1 MGWDYKVRSI
11 PTSAAMLDISTM
23 SPRPTRKNSA
33 QATKRKHASP
43 PMRPPVAPKKRC
55 QNVEQQTDDPTQF
68 SGEEFDLQGA
78 NCQESNNNKPSCH
91 EVDNRDLVLPG
102 EMPGP
107 SALPLPAA
115 VLSHKLG
122 SSREAKDISHF
133 FERGDKKT
141 GNKTICIFCRCV
153 LDELEIKHSA

>member
-1 MGWDYKVRSI
+1 
-11 PTSAAMLDISTM
+11 ML
-23 SPRPTRKNSA
+23 PRPTRKNSA

-43 PMRPPVAPKKRC
+43 PMQPPVAPKKWH
-55 QNVEQQTDDPTQF
+55 QNVEQQTDDPTQC

-78 NCQESNNNKPSCH
+78 NCQESDNNEPSCH
-91 EVDNRDLVLPG
+91 EVDNRNLVSPG
-102 EMPGP
+102 EMPSP

-141 GNKTICIFCRCV
+141 GNKTICIFCWCI
-153 LDELEIKHSA
+153 LDELEIKHPADPLGRGVDISWPTHSEG